1 MKITYT
7 GQPAELL
14 PKERL
19 KLEGKLGKVAKVIEQ
34 RGEKEAH
41 VILSQVRH
49 LHKAEVTM
57 RALDHSIV
65 GIGSASDLVSAMSE
79 AIENLEKQVL
89 KLRTKRRDTHRHS
102 LEKGAVNELAPTPAV
117 AKTKPSRAVGS
128 KKAVKVAAPAAKPKI
143 FRIDHQNG
151 QKPMTLEEA
160 TLEIGSGQGYV
171 VYRDAKTDRV
181 CTLLRR
187 NDGHLDLI
195 ES

>member
-19 KLEGKLGKVAKVIEQ
+19 KLEGKLGKVAKVIER
-34 RGEKEAH
+34 RGEKEVH
-41 VILSQVRH
+41 VILSQVRR
-49 LHKAEVTM
+49 LHKAEVTL

-65 GIGSASDLVSAMSE
+65 GVGSASDVVTAMSE

-89 KLRTKRRDTHRHS
+89 KLRTKRRDTHRH
-102 LEKGAVNELAPTPAV
+102 GADKEAMSELAPTPAV
-117 AKTKPSRAVGS
+117 SKTKPSSSVAS
-128 KKAVKVAAPAAKPKI
+128 KKSAKAAVPAAKPKI
-143 FRIDHQNG
+143 FRIDQNG
-151 QKPMTLEEA
+151 RKPMTLDEA
-160 TLEIGSGQGYV
+160 MLEVGSGQDYF
-171 VYRDAKTDRV
+171 VYRDAKTNRV
-181 CTLLRR
+181 CTLVRR

>member
-19 KLEGKLGKVAKVIEQ
+19 KLEAKLGKLTKVIER
-34 RGEKEAH
+34 RGEKEVH

-49 LHKAEVTM
+49 LHKAEVTLN
-57 RALDHSIV
+57 AYDHAIV
-65 GIGSASDLVSAMSE
+65 GIGSDADLVTAMSE

-89 KLRTKRRDTHRHS
+89 KIRTKRRDTHRHMTDKDPQPAAAS
-102 LEKGAVNELAPTPAV
+102 KPASAAAKSKGAKAA
-117 AKTKPSRAVGS
+117 S
-128 KKAVKVAAPAAKPKI
+128 AVKAAAIAAQPKV
-143 FRIDHQNG
+143 FRIDHNNG
-151 QKPMTLEEA
+151 RKPMTLDEA
-160 TLEIGSGQGYV
+160 MLEIGAGQDYV

-187 NDGHLDLI
+187 GDGHLDLI